1 MPILISR
8 SKVLEKST
16 LSPRAKKLFSLS
28 RIERNTIED
37 NIIKDL
43 KNFLILKKEYEGIE
57 DRVIRIIRIFESEE
71 ENFSK
76 PVRICN
82 AFSNNYI
89 DYETNVDKSK
99 TLSVKEYCEEIKP
112 YFKKYWK

>member
-1 MPILISR
+1 MPIPISR

-57 DRVIRIIRIFESEE
+57 DRVIRIIRIFESEKE
-71 ENFSK
+71 DFS
-76 PVRICN
+76 
-82 AFSNNYI
+82 
-89 DYETNVDKSK
+89 
-99 TLSVKEYCEEIKP
+99 
-112 YFKKYWK
+112 